1 MKDYFASIKTILS
14 LTPGIIWIII
24 FSVAS
29 IKKLINNNKNYKK
42 LEKTL
47 KQALV
52 KEVDNLMEIYEY
64 GNGLHLSSYL
74 SSTISC
80 EFNSLM
86 NILTQVSIIGFK
98 VKLSD
103 HAVD

>member
-1 MKDYFASIKTILS
+1 
-14 LTPGIIWIII
+14 
-24 FSVAS
+24 
-29 IKKLINNNKNYKK
+29 
-42 LEKTL
+42 
-47 KQALV
+47 
-52 KEVDNLMEIYEY
+52 MEIYEY